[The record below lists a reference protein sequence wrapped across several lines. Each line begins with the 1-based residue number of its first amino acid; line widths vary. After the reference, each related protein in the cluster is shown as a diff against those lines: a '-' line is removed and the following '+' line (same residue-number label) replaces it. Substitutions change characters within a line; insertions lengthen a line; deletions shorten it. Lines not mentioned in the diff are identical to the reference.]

1 MSINISAILAKSLSV
16 SNEASPIQIPCN
28 VEMEEL
34 LDSVQ
39 EEDIKIEIRDTMEIA
54 NTLTVI
60 GDTLVNN
67 SENDIMVG
75 TLDVAVESLLNDLDV
90 DGYDTTSLESR
101 VECLR
106 KMSHALECDV
116 NKRLLSGV

>member
-1 MSINISAILAKSLSV
+1 MTINISNMLAKSLSV
-16 SNEASPIQIPCN
+16 SNEASPIQVPCN
-28 VEMEEL
+28 VEIETL

-39 EEDIKIEIRDTMEIA
+39 SEDIRVDIKNTMEIA
-54 NTLTVI
+54 NTLTTI

-67 SENDIMVG
+67 ADNDIMVG
-75 TLDVAVESLLNDLDV
+75 TLDVAVESLLGDLQV
-90 DGYDTTSLESR
+90 DGYDTTSIESR

-116 NKRLLSGV
+116 NSRLLSGV

>member
-1 MSINISAILAKSLSV
+1 MINISNMLAKSLSV
-16 SNEASPIQIPCN
+16 SNEASPIQVPCN
-28 VEMEEL
+28 VEIETL

-39 EEDIKIEIRDTMEIA
+39 SEDIRVDIKNTMEIA
-54 NTLTVI
+54 NTLTTI

-67 SENDIMVG
+67 ADNDIMVG
-75 TLDVAVESLLNDLDV
+75 TLDVAVESLLSDLQV
-90 DGYDTTSLESR
+90 DGYDTTSIESR

-116 NKRLLSGV
+116 NSRLLSGV

>member
-1 MSINISAILAKSLSV
+1 MTINISNMLAKSLSV
-16 SNEASPIQIPCN
+16 SNEASPIQVPCN
-28 VEMEEL
+28 VEIETL

-39 EEDIKIEIRDTMEIA
+39 SEDIRVDIKNTMEIA
-54 NTLTVI
+54 NTLTTI

-67 SENDIMVG
+67 ADNDIMVG
-75 TLDVAVESLLNDLDV
+75 TLDVAVESLLSDLQV
-90 DGYDTTSLESR
+90 DGYDTTSIESR

-116 NKRLLSGV
+116 NSRLLSGV